1 MQKQTP
7 TIKTLL
13 EFEEGRR
20 RSVYK
25 CINGFWTIG
34 VGHRLTDKELGMYEE
49 RISNSEVDNLLETD
63 IAEATEAAKKYPWF
77 DKLNEARQAVIIS
90 MIFQLGKFGF
100 DKFQN
105 TIKLLAKHQYDA
117 ASVQMLRSLWAKQT
131 PERAKRHAEQ
141 MKTGEWCVK
150 YGVEGED

>member
-1 MQKQTP
+1 MP
-7 TIKTLL
+7 DIKTLL

-20 RSVYK
+20 RSAYK
-25 CINGFWTIG
+25 CTNGFWTIG

-63 IAEATEAAKKYPWF
+63 ITEATEAAKKYPWF
-77 DKLNEARQAVIIS
+77 DKLNEARQGVVIS

-117 ASVQMLRSLWAKQT
+117 ASVQMLMSLWAKQT
-131 PERAKRHAEQ
+131 PGRAKRHAEQ

-150 YGVEGED
+150 YGVE